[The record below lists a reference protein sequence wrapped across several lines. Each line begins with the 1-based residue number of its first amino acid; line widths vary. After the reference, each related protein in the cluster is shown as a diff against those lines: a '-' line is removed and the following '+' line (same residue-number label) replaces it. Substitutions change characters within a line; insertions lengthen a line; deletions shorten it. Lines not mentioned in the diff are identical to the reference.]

1 MFRRRGA
8 DVATEVDAA
17 LRSGRPS
24 GWFEP
29 VYAGARGRSAAVPW
43 ARGAPDP
50 ALVGWLDAPLAG
62 PPGRRAVV
70 VGCGLGDDAALLA
83 ARGFDVL
90 AFDVAPTAVAWAR
103 RRFGASGAQFRVL
116 DVLALP
122 AELIGGFDLV
132 VEIRTVPYL
141 PGVVREAAMDAIGRL
156 VAERGVLVAVTVLAT
171 DPTSSPGG
179 PPWPQAPS
187 ELAAYGASGLVRL
200 ALEHTS
206 PAGGGEVAARL
217 TWQRPRGVAP

>member
-1 MFRRRGA
+1 M
-8 DVATEVDAA
+8 DLA

-29 VYAGARGRSAAVPW
+29 VYAGARRRMAAVPW

-50 ALVGWLDAPLAG
+50 ALRGWLDAPLAT
-62 PPGRRAVV
+62 PPGRRAAV

-83 ARGFDVL
+83 ARGYDVL
-90 AFDVAPTAVAWAR
+90 AFDVAPSAVAWAR
-103 RRFGASGAQFRVL
+103 RRFRASTADFRVL

-122 AELIGGFDLV
+122 AELTGAFDLV
-132 VEIRTVPYL
+132 VEVRTVPYL
-141 PGVVREAAMDAIGRL
+141 PGVVREAAMDRIARL

-171 DPTSSPGG
+171 GPAAPSGG

-200 ALEHTS
+200 ALEHAPGS
-206 PAGGGEVAARL
+206 GSHVEARL
-217 TWQRPRGVAP
+217 TWQRPAGVAP